1 MKMNINTESPSLL
14 LVWRTWHSAHS
25 IAVLGVFAVIAVLLL
40 GWMQSDGENAIKSER
55 ARLVSIAE
63 TIKAASTADSEPID
77 PVTLENW
84 TSSLPRVASITILSS
99 PVSQADA
106 LPGMVIVSVPLGEN
120 LGFLV
125 LEGEMGLE
133 SSLSAFT
140 VPVAISVL
148 IGGVVLLAGV
158 SFAKASAGVRRV
170 ASALTAIERGE
181 VDREC
186 LIISERF
193 GDIATTWNRIIN
205 PADAD
210 ETLRL
215 DSGNADSDRRGGDFE
230 GGDISTKTLD
240 AIPVGIVGIDKNN
253 RLLFCN
259 GAAATMLGVD
269 RGSVLAEPFTAIDAL
284 ADAQDSIQPVSDGD
298 IPRSSVELSRGDIG
312 NEHSLKI
319 SVRGLRKTDGAHV
332 LLMIEDV
339 TQQRLADASRDTF
352 VAQATHEL
360 RTPLTNIRLAAEE
373 AIDAMQTDPTSVSM
387 SLNIVNQE
395 ARRLERVVSD
405 MLSVSEMEAASI
417 SLNVDDVSLGGILDN
432 IESDYR
438 GQAKEHSLEFTVGK
452 PAKLE
457 PVMGDRE
464 KISVLLH
471 NLVGNAIKYT
481 PQGGSVSVSAMQ
493 DEQDWAVTVRD
504 TGSGI
509 APDEQEKVFDK
520 FYRASNVKD
529 TELVGSGLGLALAA
543 EIARLHGGEITLKS
557 ELGVGSTFTVRIPRG
572 SQPAGA
578 LAA

>member
-1 MKMNINTESPSLL
+1 MNTNSEAPSLL
-14 LVWRTWHSAHS
+14 LVWRTWHSTHL
-25 IAVLGVFAVIAVLLL
+25 IAVLGVCAVIAVLLL
-40 GWMQSDGENAIKSER
+40 GWVQSDGEKALESEH
-55 ARLVSIAE
+55 ARLVAIAE
-63 TIKAASTADSEPID
+63 TIKAANTDGANPLD
-77 PVTLENW
+77 PASLENW
-84 TSSLPRVASITILSS
+84 ATSLPRIASITVFKT

-106 LPGMVIVSVPLGEN
+106 LPGMVIVSVPLGDN

-125 LEGEMGLE
+125 LEGELGSE
-133 SSLSAFT
+133 SSLSAYA
-140 VPVAISVL
+140 VPFAISVV
-148 IGGVVLLAGV
+148 IGFVVLLAGV

-186 LIISERF
+186 LLVSERF
-193 GDIATTWNRIIN
+193 GTVATTWNRVIS
-205 PADAD
+205 PADAT

-215 DSGNADSDRRGGDFE
+215 DSGEDGSDRRDGGFD
-230 GGDISTKTLD
+230 GSDISTKTLD
-240 AIPVGIVGIDKNN
+240 AIPVGIVGIDKND

-269 RGSVLAEPFTAIDAL
+269 RGSVLAEPYSSIDAL
-284 ADAQDSIQPVSDGD
+284 ADAQDSIRPVSDGE

-312 NEHSLKI
+312 NEHNLKI
-319 SVRGLRKTDGAHV
+319 SVRSLRKTDGAHV

-373 AIDAMQTDPTSVSM
+373 AIDAMQTDPASVSM
-387 SLNIVNQE
+387 SLNIVNTE
-395 ARRLERVVSD
+395 ARRLELVVSD

-417 SLNVDDVSLGGILDN
+417 SLNIDDVSLGGLLDN

-438 GQAKEHSLEFTVGK
+438 GQAREHSLEFTVGK

-481 PQGGSVSVSAMQ
+481 PRGGSVSVSAMQ

-509 APDEQEKVFDK
+509 APDEQDKVFDK
-520 FYRASNVKD
+520 FYRASNAKNSD
-529 TELVGSGLGLALAA
+529 LVGSGLGLALAA
-543 EIARLHGGEITLKS
+543 EIARLHGGEITLES

-572 SQPAGA
+572 IQSAGA